1 MALTNFKNGQVLTET
16 EMNKIVTEVNAK
28 ATKEELNT
36 KAPKTVASGSADGL
50 MSSADKTKLD
60 GIAASA
66 NNYVHPSKHDASVI
80 TETEEKRFVS
90 DTEKATWNA
99 KAANTVATG
108 QANGLMSSADK
119 KKLDGIVAGANNYT
133 HPSGAG
139 NNHIPSGGSANKVL
153 KWSADGVAVWGDD
166 KDTTYTNATT
176 SNAGLMSVEDKK
188 KLDGIAASA
197 NNYTHPNTAGNKH
210 IPSGGSA
217 GQILRWSEAGTA
229 VWGADNNTTYN
240 VVSKTANGLAPQLPN
255 EEGTTKYLRQ
265 DGTWVVPPDT
275 KYVAATEQALGL
287 VKKMPTQADSTAQE
301 LAGLVSD
308 FNALL
313 AKLKAAGIMS

>member
-1 MALTNFKNGQVLTET
+1 MALTNFTNGQVLTET

-28 ATKEELNT
+28 ATKEELNN
-36 KAPKTVASGSADGL
+36 KAPKDV
-50 MSSADKTKLD
+50 
-60 GIAASA
+60 
-66 NNYVHPSKHDASVI
+66 VSKS
-80 TETEEKRFVS
+80 
-90 DTEKATWNA
+90 
-99 KAANTVATG
+99 
-108 QANGLMSSADK
+108 ANGLVPQLPNESTTTK
-119 KKLDGIVAGANNYT
+119 YLRQDGTWAVPPDTKYT

-188 KLDGIAASA
+188 KLDGIAGQA
-197 NNYTHPNTAGNKH
+197 NNYVHPTGDGNKH

-229 VWGADNNTTYN
+229 VWGADNNTTYA

-275 KYVAATEQALGL
+275 KYVGATQEALGL
-287 VKKMPTQADSTAQE
+287 VKKMPTQADSTAE
-301 LAGLVSD
+301 DVGTLVAD

-313 AKLKAAGIMS
+313 AKLKSAGIMA